1 MNEAHVDPLVQN
13 YLRRAVEIS
22 LSADDESL
30 LEEMAI
36 DRLDYSRGRLRAVI
50 RFPGG
55 RRLSVRMR
63 IDVIRNSAIPRR
75 YSMHFMDSDNAT
87 IFRYDNSPHFHEG
100 EIDHKHEGGAVFAC
114 PRPSVRQ
121 IRNEI
126 IDHLS
131 ANANRE
137 TSP

>member
-1 MNEAHVDPLVQN
+1 MDPLIQN

-36 DRLDYSRGRLRAVI
+36 DRLDYSSGRLRAVM
-50 RFPGG
+50 RFSGG

-63 IDVIRNSAIPRR
+63 IDVVRNRAIPQR

-100 EIDHKHEGGAVFAC
+100 EIDHKHEGETAFAC
-114 PRPSVRQ
+114 PRPSIRQ

-126 IDHLS
+126 ADHLS
-131 ANANRE
+131 AD
-137 TSP
+137 P

>member
-1 MNEAHVDPLVQN
+1 MNEAHLDPLVQN
-13 YLRRAVEIS
+13 YLERSVEI
-22 LSADDESL
+22 LLFADNESL

-36 DRLDYSRGRLRAVI
+36 EPFSYSLGRLTAVM

-55 RRLSVRMR
+55 RRLGLRML
-63 IDVIRNSAIPRR
+63 VEAIRDRAVLQR
-75 YSMHFMDSDNAT
+75 YSMHFMDDNDDT

-100 EIDHKHEGGAVFAC
+100 DLDHKHEGGAVFLC

-126 IDHLS
+126 ADHLS
-131 ANANRE
+131 AN
-137 TSP
+137 P

>member
-1 MNEAHVDPLVQN
+1 MDPLIQN
-13 YLRRAVEIS
+13 YVDRSVDIL
-22 LSADDESL
+22 LSADVESL

-36 DRLDYSRGRLRAVI
+36 APISYSEGRLAAVM

-55 RRLSVRMR
+55 RRLSAHML
-63 IDVIRNSAIPRR
+63 IEVIRNTAIPQR

-100 EIDHKHEGGAVFAC
+100 EIDHKHEGERAFAC
-114 PRPSVRQ
+114 PRPSIRQ

-126 IDHLS
+126 AICLT
-131 ANANRE
+131 ANH
-137 TSP
+137 